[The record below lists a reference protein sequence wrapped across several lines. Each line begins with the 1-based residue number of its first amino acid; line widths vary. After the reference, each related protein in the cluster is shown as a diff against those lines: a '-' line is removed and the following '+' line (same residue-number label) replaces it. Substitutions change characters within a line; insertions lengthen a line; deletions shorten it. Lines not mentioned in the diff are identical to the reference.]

1 MENRARNNRAG
12 SLASG
17 RGFFYRGLSRP
28 IAAYRGWMGGWLSGP
43 PIAFSMRQ
51 VEPPLDVIVISGARQ
66 KNVRQKNGNS
76 YFSVSLFSVQSIWS
90 GRNDDQSRRY
100 KIR

>member
-1 MENRARNNRAG
+1 MENRAWNNRVG

-28 IAAYRGWMGGWLSGP
+28 IAAYRDWMGEWLSGP

-51 VEPPLDVIVISGARQ
+51 VEPPLDVIIISATRQ
-66 KNVRQKNGNS
+66 KNVRQKNKNCH
-76 YFSVSLFSVQSIWS
+76 FSVSHFSVWSVWS
-90 GRNDDQSRRY
+90 GRNDDQSRRH